1 MCNVATPREWQKVR
15 DDGPEVPA
23 PGDLIWIRRRQ
34 WRVRSAHTG
43 TGLTRVVVDGRITGS
58 VGARSPAES
67 RSFLLPCERWSHH
80 NSHRTRAV
88 SKCRALAW
96 LGASTARLAPAFT
109 PCSIVPSNTSLLAY
123 QLEPALAILAGKRR
137 VLIADDVGLGKTIQ
151 AALII
156 TETLRRSA
164 DARVLVVAPA
174 SLLTQWSSELK
185 ERFQI
190 TACIADADRFIRLR
204 SDHLYLSNPWE
215 SPGVWVAS
223 ADYLKQP
230 HVIDGMPHLPF
241 DLLVIDEAHTMAG
254 NSQRHSAID
263 ALARSARQ
271 VVMLTA
277 TPHDGDGL
285 RFSRLLSLGATGSPA
300 DALTTFR
307 RTRNGHVR
315 HVRKLDVRPG
325 IGLARVLAAIDSFER
340 ARRTGVPGDGLL
352 LICAVFRKRA
362 LSSLAALVASLNRR
376 LAIVNGATAMTAD
389 ECWTQPGLNFGDARA
404 SGLGDGDVISADE
417 WPAMSVVTG
426 LPQARE
432 RAWLERLLSLATRI
446 PSEASRDPKLARL
459 ASLLRRTREPVLV
472 FTEYRDSLLAMAGA
486 LAGPRRVAV
495 LHGGLDGFEQRR
507 ALAAFH
513 NGEADV
519 LFATDVASQGLN
531 LQHRARWVVHF
542 DLPWT
547 PMRLEQR
554 VGRVDRIGQTRLVHV
569 TEVGVRH
576 EAQEALRRRVA
587 TRQEA
592 SDNARLLTCT
602 RWTRAAEGL
611 ARLFA
616 RQRALAACW
625 RGPDPLA
632 VPRAQVTTST
642 LRRLLGVDLRPLGQ
656 VKVAELRCVTVVELP
671 IIAETGEV
679 VERWFGWF
687 AGDAARLN
695 EIPCLPPELLHR
707 ARALSTRARGRQDRL
722 HAARVIDAPLAPHQP
737 GLFDGRDLGTRQ
749 ATAVTSA
756 PSIDDGPNGV
766 VRVGNPRLVVILER
780 RG

>member
-1 MCNVATPREWQKVR
+1 LCNVATPREWQKVR
-15 DDGPEVPA
+15 DDRPDVPA

-43 TGLTRVVVDGRITGS
+43 TGLTRVVVDGRITGRVDGRITGRVDGRITGR

-67 RSFLLPCERWSHH
+67 RSFLLPCERWSRH

-88 SKCRALAW
+88 SKSRALAW
-96 LGASTARLAPAFT
+96 LGASTARIAPAFT

-307 RTRNGHVR
+307 RTRIGHVR
-315 HVRKLDVRPG
+315 HIRKLDVRPG
-325 IGLARVLAAIDSFER
+325 IRLARVLAAIDSFER
-340 ARRTGVPGDGLL
+340 ARWTGVPGDGLL

-376 LAIVNGATAMTAD
+376 LAIVNGATAMTAE
-389 ECWTQPGLNFGDARA
+389 ECWTQPGLNFGDAGA
-404 SGLGDGDVISADE
+404 SGLGDGDVMSADE

-426 LPQARE
+426 MPQARE

-472 FTEYRDSLLAMAGA
+472 FTEYRDSLLALAGA

-507 ALAAFH
+507 ALAAFL
-513 NGEADV
+513 NGC
-519 LFATDVASQGLN
+519 
-531 LQHRARWVVHF
+531 
-542 DLPWT
+542 P
-547 PMRLEQR
+547 
-554 VGRVDRIGQTRLVHV
+554 GRVPQRRSRRA
-569 TEVGVRH
+569 VRH
-576 EAQEALRRRVA
+576 GCRQPGPQPAAPRALGRALRFAVDADA
-587 TRQEA
+587 TGTAGRPCG
-592 SDNARLLTCT
+592 SHRSNAF
-602 RWTRAAEGL
+602 G
-611 ARLFA
+611 ARN
-616 RQRALAACW
+616 R
-625 RGPDPLA
+625 
-632 VPRAQVTTST
+632 S
-642 LRRLLGVDLRPLGQ
+642 
-656 VKVAELRCVTVVELP
+656 RC
-671 IIAETGEV
+671 
-679 VERWFGWF
+679 
-687 AGDAARLN
+687 
-695 EIPCLPPELLHR
+695 
-707 ARALSTRARGRQDRL
+707 S
-722 HAARVIDAPLAPHQP
+722 
-737 GLFDGRDLGTRQ
+737 
-749 ATAVTSA
+749 S
-756 PSIDDGPNGV
+756 
-766 VRVGNPRLVVILER
+766 
-780 RG
+780 